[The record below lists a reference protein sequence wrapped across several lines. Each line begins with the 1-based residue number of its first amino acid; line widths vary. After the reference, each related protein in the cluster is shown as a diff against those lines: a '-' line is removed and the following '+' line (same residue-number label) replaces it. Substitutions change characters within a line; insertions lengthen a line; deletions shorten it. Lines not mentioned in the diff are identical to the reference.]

1 MGKGRD
7 EEGVKKILER
17 VTRKDNREDTA
28 QDRTNKES
36 VVSRDLKGCLLAV
49 FIGH

>member
-17 VTRKDNREDTA
+17 ATSEDTA

-36 VVSRDLKGCLLAV
+36 VVSRDLKGCVLAV